1 MEWKEIEKPI
11 IFFNPYSSRDWQ
23 NLEDFPTP
31 CSQVQKIW
39 LEENIEFL
47 VKFET
52 KQDCKINYN
61 KMIITKKSQKENS
74 PKKPIEKRLEEL
86 EELYKK
92 KLISK
97 KEYLETRKKLLD
109 EL

>member
-11 IFFNPYSSRDWQ
+11 IFLSPYSSRDWQ
-23 NLEDFPTP
+23 NLDNFPTL

-39 LEENIEFL
+39 LEENTEFL

-52 KQDCKINYN
+52 EQDCKINYN
-61 KMIITKKSQKENS
+61 KMVITKKSKKENS
-74 PKKPIEKRLEEL
+74 PKKTIEKRLEEL